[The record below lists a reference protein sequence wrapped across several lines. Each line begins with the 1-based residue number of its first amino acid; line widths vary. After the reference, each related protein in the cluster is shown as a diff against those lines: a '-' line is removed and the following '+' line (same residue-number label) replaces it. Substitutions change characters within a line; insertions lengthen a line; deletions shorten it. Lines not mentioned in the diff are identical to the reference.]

1 MQEIGI
7 GACLAEINSQNNQ
20 NTVFVIGFV
29 TKEGLYREIQAK
41 KGIAEN
47 QQKSNNPRKKQFH
60 NINQHRL
67 LKLLDTSDNKP
78 KNIKYDLIIFYNGKR
93 VRH

>member
-1 MQEIGI
+1 MQEVSI

-20 NTVFVIGFV
+20 NTTFQIGFI

-47 QQKSNNPRKKQFH
+47 QTKSDNPNKKQFH
-60 NINQHRL
+60 SINKNRL
-67 LKLLDTSDNKP
+67 LKLLDTSTNTP
-78 KNIKYDLIIFYNGKR
+78 KNIKYDLILFYNGKR

>member
-1 MQEIGI
+1 MQEISI
-7 GACLAEINSQNNQ
+7 GVCLAEVNSQNNQ
-20 NTVFVIGFV
+20 NMTFQIGFI

-47 QQKSNNPRKKQFH
+47 STKSENPNKKQFH
-60 NINQHRL
+60 SINKNRL
-67 LKLLDTSDNKP
+67 LKLLDTTANTP
-78 KNIKYDLIIFYNGKR
+78 KNIKFDLIISYNGKR

>member
-1 MQEIGI
+1 MQEISI

-29 TKEGLYREIQAK
+29 TKEGVYREIQAK
-41 KGIAEN
+41 KGVAEN
-47 QQKSNNPRKKQFH
+47 QQKSNNPNKKQFH
-60 NINQHRL
+60 SINKNRL
-67 LKLLDTSDNKP
+67 LKVLDTSENKP
-78 KNIKYDLIIFYNGKR
+78 KNIKYDLILFYNGKR